1 MNRTDEEFAAD
12 ILAAAKQLEQIV
24 ELGRESFDD
33 SWILIRAAE
42 RLLEVIGVAAD
53 HLSEGFLRSVPELPV
68 REAKDMRNL
77 ISHEYFKTDID
88 IVWRVITRDVPEFAA
103 TLGAK
108 VSASDNPSDAGSLLP
123 TIESL
128 AAALPPLN
136 PAVQLQ
142 DRATGPREDQRTDS

>member
-53 HLSEGFLRSVPELPV
+53 HLSEGFS
-68 REAKDMRNL
+68 EAFPNCLCAKRR
-77 ISHEYFKTDID
+77 TC
-88 IVWRVITRDVPEFAA
+88 A
-103 TLGAK
+103 T
-108 VSASDNPSDAGSLLP
+108 
-123 TIESL
+123 
-128 AAALPPLN
+128 
-136 PAVQLQ
+136 
-142 DRATGPREDQRTDS
+142 